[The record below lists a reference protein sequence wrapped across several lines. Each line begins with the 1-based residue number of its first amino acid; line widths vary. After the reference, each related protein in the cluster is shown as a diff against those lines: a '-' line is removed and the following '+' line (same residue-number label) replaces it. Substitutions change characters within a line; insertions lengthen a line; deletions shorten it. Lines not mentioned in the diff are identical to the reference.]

1 MITYLLFI
9 VGFYVL
15 VKGAE
20 LLIKGSVSVAKKFNV
35 PSIVIGLTIV
45 AFGTSLPEFVVSFIA
60 GLKGNSGIAIG
71 NVLGSNIVNI
81 FFILGISSIIRD
93 IKSGKETVCKQIPFS
108 FFVIFLTG
116 SLLSINS
123 VLGIKF
129 YGLTR
134 FNGAIM
140 LFFFFLYMLYT
151 IKLSKSMELKEYA
164 EEKKQENVLNAVILI
179 IIGLTGLILGGEWI
193 VRGAVKI
200 AAMFNIDQTVIGLTI
215 VAIGTSLPE
224 LATSVVAVCK
234 KEDDIAIGNIIG
246 SNIFNVLW
254 ILGFTSLICP
264 IPFNKSLNFDI
275 FMTAFASLLLFVFM
289 YSGKKYT
296 LKRWHGI
303 TMIFI
308 YICYIYYLIIK

>member
-1 MITYLLFI
+1 M
-9 VGFYVL
+9 
-15 VKGAE
+15 
-20 LLIKGSVSVAKKFNV
+20 
-35 PSIVIGLTIV
+35 
-45 AFGTSLPEFVVSFIA
+45 VSFIA